1 MDQSAVFGKVKG
13 HSKGH
18 MERSKVKGQRSS
30 SIYGLFILIWKG
42 QRSTPKVKGQMTS
55 SIYGLFCLIWYL
67 KGQRSTQRSKVI
79 CHIWTILPYLAA
91 RGQRSLLD
99 QNPYGTI
106 LLCQSGCSLNSHIY
120 TQSAYI
126 LYTQSADSMLL
137 YMYITKC

>member
-1 MDQSAVFGKVKG
+1 MHLPYKDTSPIYRPIPKVKGHIPSMEQSSVFGKVKG
-13 HSKGH
+13 HPYL
-18 MERSKVKGQRSS
+18 ERSKVKGQRSS

-67 KGQRSTQRSKVI
+67 KGQMSTQRSKVI

-106 LLCQSGCSLNSHIY
+106 LLSFGFWIDY
-120 TQSAYI
+120 
-126 LYTQSADSMLL
+126 
-137 YMYITKC
+137 